1 MLHLRSGPGGV
12 DSGNR
17 GGELREFYLYI
28 GTYIVKQFTLIS
40 HPYVIHFQLTE
51 FLMVNLTGTSEYAA
65 LFPTLHEMLH
75 RYHLPVDV
83 VFMMA
88 RSTVLHDS
96 MFPVC
101 WG

>member
-17 GGELREFYLYI
+17 RGGLGNSITIL
-28 GTYIVKQFTLIS
+28 VHLLSNNLHLIS
-40 HPYVIHFQLTE
+40 HPYVKHFQLTE